1 MISAFPR
8 RNLGEGGF
16 DERYDRAVKRALLL
30 AAFLAASAAGAAA
43 PAASRESAD
52 VFATEEKV
60 EIPRDQTLQKK
71 YAHGAYALSIAGAA
85 WGFFVLLFLL
95 RSRLSTAF
103 RDRARAIARGGVNR
117 TVFVYFAIFT
127 TVTALLSLP
136 LDAYGGYFREKRFGF
151 ARQTLLQWL
160 GDWSKGVGIA
170 IVLGG
175 LFAVALYAVI
185 RRFRRTWWLIGAAVA
200 MAFTIFAVAVEPVFI
215 APLFNRFT
223 PLPGGPLKTRLLDLA
238 HAEGIPA
245 RDVYEVDA
253 SRQSEHTNA
262 YVAGLLGT
270 ERIVI
275 YDTLLKSQTP
285 REIVAVMGHEMGHY
299 VLHHVAKGLAFGGA
313 LILLGAW
320 LVRRFYPRIAERQ
333 SGRWGI
339 GPIEDPAGL
348 PLVLLIVSVYS
359 FLAAPA
365 VNAFSRWEEHQADA
379 FSLDVVRD
387 PDALAAGFAKFNTH
401 DLSEYDPPR
410 IIELWFYTHPSLE
423 HRIRFCE
430 EWKRRHPAG
439 AAFWYPAATGKFE
452 S

>member
-1 MISAFPR
+1 MKRSLR
-8 RNLGEGGF
+8 V
-16 DERYDRAVKRALLL
+16 AVLL
-30 AAFLAASAAGAAA
+30 AAIAAPRITAAA
-43 PAASRESAD
+43 PAPAAPPRGD
-52 VFATEEKV
+52 IFATRERV
-60 EIPRDQTLQKK
+60 EIPRDQSRQKK

-95 RSRLSTAF
+95 RSRLSAAF
-103 RDRARAIARGGVNR
+103 RDRARAIARGGVHR
-117 TVFVYFAIFT
+117 AVFVYFAIFT
-127 TVTALLSLP
+127 AVTALLTLP

-151 ARQTLLQWL
+151 ARQSFLSWL
-160 GDWSKGVGIA
+160 GDWGKGVG
-170 IVLGG
+170 LGVVMG
-175 LFAVALYAVI
+175 GVFAVALYAVI

-215 APLFNRFT
+215 APLFNKFT
-223 PLPGGPLKTRLLDLA
+223 PLPAGPLKTRLLDLA

-245 RDVYEVDA
+245 HDVYEVDA
-253 SRQSEHTNA
+253 SRQSAHTNA

-275 YDTLLKSQTP
+275 YDTLLKTETP
-285 REIVAVMGHEMGHY
+285 REVVAVMGHEMGHY
-299 VLHHVAKGLAFGGA
+299 VLHHVAKGLAFAGA

-320 LVRRFYPRIAERQ
+320 LVRKFYAPVADRHGAE
-333 SGRWGI
+333 WGI

-365 VNAFSRWEEHQADA
+365 VNAFSRREEHQADV
-379 FSLDVVRD
+379 FSLEVVRD

-423 HRIRFCE
+423 HRIEFCE
-430 EWKRRHPAG
+430 EWKRRHPA
-439 AAFWYPAATGKFE
+439 ATPSDILSPLGTNAKMTR
-452 S
+452 